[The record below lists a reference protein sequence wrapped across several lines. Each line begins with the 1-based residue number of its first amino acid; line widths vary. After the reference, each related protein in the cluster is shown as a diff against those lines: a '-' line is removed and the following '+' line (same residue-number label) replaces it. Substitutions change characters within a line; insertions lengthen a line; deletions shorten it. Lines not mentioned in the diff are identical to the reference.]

1 MLPGCVYVPYYCPV
15 TVYICPVMLSLKNE
29 RLTVHGIRV
38 FKNLRL
44 FNPGAIKVRTIK
56 VICRKTA

>member
-1 MLPGCVYVPYYCPV
+1 MLPVYVYVPYYCPV
-15 TVYICPVMLSLKNE
+15 TVYICPVMLNLKNE

-44 FNPGAIKVRTIK
+44 FNLGAIKVGAIK
-56 VICRKTA
+56 VFCRKIA